1 MDLNFEYWSN
11 LTFVVID
18 ISMSVV
24 NIKIFI
30 GLMDKRWMNV
40 AVRGSF
46 EYAGGIINFMI
57 VVTSNKVRQH
67 LLTWGFMPNYICQDN
82 HGEDENQD
90 VMGGDNV
97 EIPADGGYHIYSVWI
112 RRCAIGGQPTTMSP
126 GIINLPECPNSV

>member
-1 MDLNFEYWSN
+1 
-11 LTFVVID
+11 
-18 ISMSVV
+18 
-24 NIKIFI
+24 
-30 GLMDKRWMNV
+30 MDKRWMNV

-97 EIPADGGYHIYSVWI
+97 EIPADGDALYSSCMGTVSQGCG
-112 RRCAIGGQPTTMSP
+112 RTC
-126 GIINLPECPNSV
+126 